1 MGFTYEGMMD
11 AVVRKKPGWQA
22 GTVARVRSC
31 LRNLTVAHENIGDG
45 AGRVMLSKEDATA
58 LMSETMVSEM
68 TIEEMDDPIYTA
80 ISGADSI
87 SFTSSRDCDV
97 KMTLRFDN
105 VWPIN

>member
-11 AVVRKKPGWQA
+11 AIVRKKPGWLA
-22 GTVARVRSC
+22 GTVARVRVC

-45 AGRVMLSKEDATA
+45 AGRVMLSREDATA

-68 TIEEMDDPIYTA
+68 TIEETDHPIYSA

-87 SFTSSRDCDV
+87 SFASSKDCDV
-97 KMTLRFDN
+97 KMTLKFNN